1 MYEVVLKEGK
11 FYIAKNGRILDVIG
25 SFEDPLTP
33 EIIIK
38 EIENEV

>member
-1 MYEVVLKEGK
+1 MYEVYYDGNYWWIKKDGVVLKE
-11 FYIAKNGRILDVIG
+11 LG
-25 SFEDPLTP
+25 SFIEPLSP

>member
-1 MYEVVLKEGK
+1 MYEVAYKDGYWWIARDGVIIKE
-11 FYIAKNGRILDVIG
+11 LG
-25 SFEDPLTP
+25 SFIEPLSP

>member
-1 MYEVVLKEGK
+1 MYEVYYDGNYWWIMKDGVIFKE
-11 FYIAKNGRILDVIG
+11 LG
-25 SFEDPLTP
+25 SFIEPLSP